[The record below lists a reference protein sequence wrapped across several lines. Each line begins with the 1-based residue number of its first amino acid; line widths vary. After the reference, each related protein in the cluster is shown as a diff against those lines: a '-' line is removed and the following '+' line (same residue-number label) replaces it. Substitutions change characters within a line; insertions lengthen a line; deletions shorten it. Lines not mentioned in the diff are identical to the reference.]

1 MPSRFDEA
9 YSVDT
14 KKAGFV
20 VDMSP
25 STILEELQ
33 DGGFQRTTKPVGQT
47 AATGDQSRGTGGKGL
62 IDTEAA
68 MRLGANGNKK

>member
-1 MPSRFDEA
+1 MPSRYDDV
-9 YSVDT
+9 YSVNA

-33 DGGFQRTTKPVGQT
+33 DGGFQRTTKPVGEAGANETQVL
-47 AATGDQSRGTGGKGL
+47 GTGGRGMS
-62 IDTEAA
+62 DTWAA
-68 MRLGANGNKK
+68 LQLGANGRKK

>member
-9 YSVDT
+9 YSVDA

-33 DGGFQRTTKPVGQT
+33 DGGFQRTTRPVGESPANETQT
-47 AATGDQSRGTGGKGL
+47 RGTGGARMG
-62 IDTEAA
+62 DAEAA
-68 MRLGANGNKK
+68 ARLGANGNKK

>member
-33 DGGFQRTTKPVGQT
+33 DGGFQRTTRPVGESPANEIQT
-47 AATGDQSRGTGGKGL
+47 RGTGGRGL
-62 IDTEAA
+62 SDFESAT
-68 MRLGANGNKK
+68 RLGANGNKK

>member
-1 MPSRFDEA
+1 MPSRYDDV
-9 YSVDT
+9 YSVNA

-33 DGGFQRTTKPVGQT
+33 DGGFQRTTKPVGEAGTNETQVL
-47 AATGDQSRGTGGKGL
+47 GTGGRGMS
-62 IDTEAA
+62 DTLAA
-68 MRLGANGNKK
+68 LQLGANGRKK